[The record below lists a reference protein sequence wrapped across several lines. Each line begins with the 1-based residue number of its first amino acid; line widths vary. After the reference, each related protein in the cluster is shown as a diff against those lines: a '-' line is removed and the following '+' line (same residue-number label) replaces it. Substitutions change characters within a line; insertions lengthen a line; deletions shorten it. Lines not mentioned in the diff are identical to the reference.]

1 MWKCSVCQ
9 YITDAADAPN
19 VCPRCGAPKEKFVKL
34 ADDKANLVR
43 RSRLTNSLHQ
53 RLHAVLDEV
62 EEISDKGIAD
72 NLDPACVKI
81 FEKARNDAKELKQ
94 WINAEIEVHIS
105 KGKWG

>member
-9 YITDAADAPN
+9 YITDAADAPD

-34 ADDKANLVR
+34 ADDKANLIKR
-43 RSRLTNSLHQ
+43 ARLTNGLHEK
-53 RLHAVLDEV
+53 LHAVLDEV
-62 EEISDKGIAD
+62 EEISDRGIAD
-72 NLDPACVKI
+72 NLDSACVKI
-81 FEKARNDAKELKQ
+81 FEKARDDAKELKQ